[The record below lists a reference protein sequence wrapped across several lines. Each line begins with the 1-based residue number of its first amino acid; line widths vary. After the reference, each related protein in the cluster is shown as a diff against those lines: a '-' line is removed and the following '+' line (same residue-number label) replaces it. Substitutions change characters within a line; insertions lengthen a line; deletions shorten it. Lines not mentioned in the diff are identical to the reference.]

1 MSSPTPIVDRIGP
14 YRVVRALGSSGAA
27 SFVAREEGPMGYTRE
42 VVLKLVANPTPED
55 GNIVKELARE
65 ATICSKLNHAN
76 IIRTHDFFEHDK
88 QLVLVLEYVDGVTL
102 SELLSSLR
110 QNGRRL
116 SDDAVF
122 YIAVAVLEALA
133 HAHAHLDEEGE
144 PTPIVHRSVNP
155 STISLG
161 KDGSVKLGGFALA
174 KILSEDPDT
183 TVGPRDATY

>member
-65 ATICSKLNHAN
+65 ATICSKLDHAN

-88 QLVLVLEYVDGVTL
+88 QLVLVLEHVDGVTL
-102 SELLSSLR
+102 AELLSSLR

-122 YIAVAVLEALA
+122 YIGGGDSRSAGPCPRAPRRGGRARA
-133 HAHAHLDEEGE
+133 HRAPLGE
-144 PTPIVHRSVNP
+144 P
-155 STISLG
+155 STISL
-161 KDGSVKLGGFALA
+161 A
-174 KILSEDPDT
+174 KTD
-183 TVGPRDATY
+183 R